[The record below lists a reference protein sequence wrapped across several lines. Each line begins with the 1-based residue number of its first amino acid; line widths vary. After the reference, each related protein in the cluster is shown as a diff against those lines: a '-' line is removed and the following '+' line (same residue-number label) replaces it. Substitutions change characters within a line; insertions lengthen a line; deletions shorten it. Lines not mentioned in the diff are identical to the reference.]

1 MFGFFKKRRAI
12 KSFVRDMG
20 PALRQEFGKKPH
32 YSAEEVRKVGN
43 RVGSNSDY
51 MPYAFCM
58 FCTPMVFDSLY
69 HGSSHNYDAM
79 REEVGSTFFG
89 GDTSFNADTVIEAG
103 ESFPD
108 SGSSGGDSGGGWDS
122 GGGGGGGDS
131 GCGGGGG
138 D

>member
-32 YSAEEVRKVGN
+32 YTAEEVRRVGS

-51 MPYAFCM
+51 LPYAMCM
-58 FCTPMVFDSLY
+58 FCAPGVFDSLY
-69 HGSSHNYDAM
+69 HGSHSYDSM
-79 REEVGSTFFG
+79 REEVGSTYFG
-89 GDTSFNADTVIEAG
+89 GDTSFDADTVIEAG
-103 ESFPD
+103 ET
-108 SGSSGGDSGGGWDS
+108 GGDSGWS
-122 GGGGGGGDS
+122 GGGDGGGSDFGGGGDF
-131 GCGGGGG
+131 GGGDGGGG